1 MLGMVLGS
9 GDTVLL
15 PRGSRCNEGGCPG
28 VMPWG
33 PYGDQAVS
41 MLSWS
46 LGNTQEGL
54 GRASQRKCKGSLKP
68 GEHIDG
74 KQGLRQVNWEETVQ
88 SQREWLELR
97 GVCAYVCASMCM
109 HACMLSVCMHACMR
123 VRVHVC
129 GCMRAC
135 MCVGEGRYL

>member
-1 MLGMVLGS
+1 MLGLVLGS

-15 PRGSRCNEGGCPG
+15 SRGSRCNEGGCPG
-28 VMPWG
+28 VSALGTLWG
-33 PYGDQAVS
+33 SSSEYVVVEPGQHTGGA
-41 MLSWS
+41 
-46 LGNTQEGL
+46 

-74 KQGLRQVNWEETVQ
+74 KQGLRQVNWEESVQ

-109 HACMLSVCMHACMR
+109 HACMLSVCMHACMC
-123 VRVHVC
+123 VCVHVC
-129 GCMRAC
+129 GCMCAC